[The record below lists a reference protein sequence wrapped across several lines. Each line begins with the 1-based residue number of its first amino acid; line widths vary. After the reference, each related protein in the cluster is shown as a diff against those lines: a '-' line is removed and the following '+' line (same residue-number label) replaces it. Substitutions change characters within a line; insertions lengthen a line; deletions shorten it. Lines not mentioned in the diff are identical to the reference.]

1 MNRKPFIDGSS
12 FHEGFSVWLT
22 MWLRLLLGSLLF
34 SLIIYVVA
42 ICLYVSHI
50 DKEFEKVGLTKGSFR
65 QYLINRYVY
74 GSIGLN
80 IKIRKAFK
88 VNENKRLR
96 GRNWRRFNQELEE
109 YLLRVNGGKYS
120 DMIPNSVS
128 KVKKFGIVCGIISV
142 CCSVLYIV
150 LFSVL
155 GGRLRR
161 EEFVRGARVLSG
173 REFWAGVGRVGM
185 RRLGVRIGGVV
196 FPRGLELMHVMCY
209 GTTGSGKSNLTGQW
223 IEGVMGRK
231 GRLGVLDRL
240 VIYDVKG
247 EFTAKF
253 YREGDV
259 LFYPFDERSVGWSF
273 FNEIWDY
280 ADLEIYSK
288 KLFAVPD
295 RRNEYWYNAAKDV
308 FRMILVYLWLTKAR
322 RGERVKNGDIAD
334 FVSLPLQQLVAI
346 LGQFP
351 RQEQAALKH
360 INRMDS
366 NQAANI
372 ISILVER
379 TSFFKYLVGMDGD
392 FSFRWF
398 VRDRG
403 EERNMFLLNLSKYS
417 TLFRPIMSFV
427 IDVMIAEVLSRG
439 DLEDLDSERV
449 FFVIDE
455 LNSLFMME
463 SLVDFVTQARIKGGA
478 LWATAQGPFKV
489 VLYRLKNP
497 EGRFK
502 IGRKKRL

>member
-1 MNRKPFIDGSS
+1 
-12 FHEGFSVWLT
+12 
-22 MWLRLLLGSLLF
+22 
-34 SLIIYVVA
+34 
-42 ICLYVSHI
+42 
-50 DKEFEKVGLTKGSFR
+50 
-65 QYLINRYVY
+65 
-74 GSIGLN
+74 
-80 IKIRKAFK
+80 
-88 VNENKRLR
+88 
-96 GRNWRRFNQELEE
+96 
-109 YLLRVNGGKYS
+109 
-120 DMIPNSVS
+120 
-128 KVKKFGIVCGIISV
+128 
-142 CCSVLYIV
+142 
-150 LFSVL
+150 
-155 GGRLRR
+155 
-161 EEFVRGARVLSG
+161 
-173 REFWAGVGRVGM
+173 
-185 RRLGVRIGGVV
+185 
-196 FPRGLELMHVMCY
+196 MHLMCY

-253 YREGDV
+253 YREGDI

-322 RGERVKNGDIAD
+322 RGERVKNGDIAE
-334 FVSLPLQQLVAI
+334 FVGLPLQQLVAI
-346 LGQFP
+346 LGQLP

-398 VRDRG
+398 VRDR
-403 EERNMFLLNLSKYS
+403 EEGRNMFLLNLSKYS

-427 IDVMIAEVLSRG
+427 IDVMIAEVLSRE

-463 SLVDFVTQARIKGGA
+463 SLIDFVTQARIKGGA
-478 LWATAQGPFKV
+478 LWATAQGPFKLMEIYGRELFYTIDNNFNTLVSFRLNNPESADFVSRAFGQIQKSGVQESRSVSPHSGGDRETLNRQEKIEALVLPSEIQGLCNHEV
-489 VLYRLKNP
+489 VLKMANVGI
-497 EGRFK
+497 GRFT
-502 IGRKKRL
+502 IPYRKFEARSPHFVARAFDVPGIVTVPEDNDETSEHPMGPEVEANKELPFDEV